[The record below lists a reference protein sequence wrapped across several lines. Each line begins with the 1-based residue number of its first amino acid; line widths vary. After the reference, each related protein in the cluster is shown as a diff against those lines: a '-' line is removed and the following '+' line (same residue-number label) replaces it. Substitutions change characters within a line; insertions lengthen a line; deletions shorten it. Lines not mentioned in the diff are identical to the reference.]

1 MTLTTVEVENAIEA
15 YNEEAEEI
23 GSDFVETLEYSKQG
37 ETVPLSVGD
46 AVEVD
51 AKWGKEGGGDKIWV
65 VFRIGDQ
72 LFRKEGYYS
81 SYNGDEWEEGDITEV
96 KQIPKTVFVYEP
108 VS

>member
-15 YNEEAEEI
+15 YDGKAAEI
-23 GSDFVETLEYSKQG
+23 GSTFIEMLEYSKQG
-37 ETVPLSVGD
+37 VSVPLSVGN
-46 AVEVD
+46 AIEVD

-65 VFRIGDQ
+65 VFQIGDQ

-81 SYNGDEWEEGDITEV
+81 SYGGDEWEEGDITEV
-96 KQIPKTVFVYEP
+96 KQIPKTIFVYET